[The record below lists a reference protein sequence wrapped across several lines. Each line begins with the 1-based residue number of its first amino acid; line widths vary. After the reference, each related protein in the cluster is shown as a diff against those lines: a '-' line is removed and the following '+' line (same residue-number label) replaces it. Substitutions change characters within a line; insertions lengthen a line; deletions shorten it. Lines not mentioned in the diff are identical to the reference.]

1 MLLTSTLGN
10 WGLFAAELLE
20 DSYQLLGMVEMG
32 LAPAFLGGVSARDTP
47 VRIIM
52 LQCVIPDAI
61 LRSPPTHTHT
71 SYSSHKATSKLLSRV
86 CAVNAPSLLPCRYVI
101 IALLVSLDFESI
113 LCIDNFF
120 SAAAAALEFVALIKL
135 RVSRPELA
143 RAYHIPLSGTLPL
156 SLFLSLPIAV
166 SLAVCYVTLVE
177 AADSAGI
184 IVCGLLVG
192 VALYLPFALG
202 WAGEMDSRRLSRAAA
217 EVSPKLA
224 PTATGALLGFHYGS
238 QRTVSRVGAISSRRS
253 SGLF

>member
-1 MLLTSTLGN
+1 MRTRLRKLVQRVERLLLHD
-10 WGLFAAELLE
+10 LIIA
-20 DSYQLLGMVEMG
+20 V
-32 LAPAFLGGVSARDTP
+32 GGG
-47 VRIIM
+47 
-52 LQCVIPDAI
+52 
-61 LRSPPTHTHT
+61 
-71 SYSSHKATSKLLSRV
+71 KGGE
-86 CAVNAPSLLPCRYVI
+86 YVI

-217 EVSPKLA
+217 EVSPKQA

>member
-1 MLLTSTLGN
+1 MKKKIRADSKGISRRSWSAAPPSGSLRDYSVVCSLKQTQSQGN
-10 WGLFAAELLE
+10 K
-20 DSYQLLGMVEMG
+20 Q
-32 LAPAFLGGVSARDTP
+32 
-47 VRIIM
+47 VR
-52 LQCVIPDAI
+52 C
-61 LRSPPTHTHT
+61 
-71 SYSSHKATSKLLSRV
+71 RV

-192 VALYLPFALG
+192 VALYVPFALG

-217 EVSPKLA
+217 EVSPKPA
-224 PTATGALLGFHYGS
+224 PTATGALLGFHYAS
-238 QRTVSRVGAISSRRS
+238 QRTVSRVSAISSRRS

>member
-1 MLLTSTLGN
+1 
-10 WGLFAAELLE
+10 
-20 DSYQLLGMVEMG
+20 
-32 LAPAFLGGVSARDTP
+32 
-47 VRIIM
+47 VRHSRCNIE
-52 LQCVIPDAI
+52 IP
-61 LRSPPTHTHT
+61 PHTHTHT

-86 CAVNAPSLLPCRYVI
+86 CAINAPSLLPCRYVI

-192 VALYLPFALG
+192 VALYVPFALG

-217 EVSPKLA
+217 EVSPKQA

-238 QRTVSRVGAISSRRS
+238 QRTVSRVSAISSRRS